1 MIFMQLMFLNRSK
14 YFFAIGIV
22 CLLIVSSCG
31 KPFVKKAPKD
41 KYYLYKN
48 EIEVT
53 GGKLNRV
60 AENALIERLYG
71 QLDDSSK
78 VKTSTKLIFFNV
90 IKKPIVYDSNFTV
103 QSANNMRASLFHL
116 GYYNASIQHHTDTS
130 QHKITVHYD
139 VNPGKPT
146 LIHKINY
153 QLKKQDLQ
161 NKVMEFEPGSYLKI
175 NEPITKTAVI
185 TELNRL
191 VDSFRNNGYY
201 KFTSAE
207 LKVMGDTSI
216 EALTSLNDDP
226 FEQLRLIAE
235 AQQKKDSPQIR
246 LAVVLNPPSDS
257 TRLQQYRIRNVYLLP
272 DYRYGDALT
281 DSAGIQTSYTKDF
294 IIRYH
299 TLLCR
304 NKVYERN
311 ITLLPGMVFK
321 QQEYYNTIY
330 NLTKS
335 GIWQTIN
342 IQVLEAANAKNLL
355 DVVIQ
360 MTPNKKYAFETALE
374 LSYSASSNTSNIL
387 AGNLFGLSGNISLLN
402 RNLAK
407 EGIKMNHNIRAGI
420 EFNNG
425 SDGANGSI
433 INSNELS
440 YNNTTSFPRLLFAQV
455 PRLFKGKR
463 EGGTGETFINVGLAK
478 NTRLNL
484 FELHTVKMGLGWTGT
499 NQKNWKWSWSPLNTE
514 FSNLLNQSDSFR
526 TIVNENPFLKFSYN
540 TAFVAGMNISFSKT
554 LTNLPHPHSVSKEFS
569 RRFNMEESGLTWGLL
584 PIFNKYKRRYIKF
597 DAEVKHTIKYNKT
610 SLALRGFMGI
620 GIPLLGSDT
629 NRTLPFFKQY
639 FGGGSN
645 SMRAWPVRGIGPGGN
660 PLIPFS
666 STKTIFNDRTGD
678 MQLEANIEYRY
689 DIARIIPNTLTLRG
703 AIFTDIGNIWNLKN
717 TKNIGG
723 TDTAQFNI
731 KNLYRQLG
739 VSAGTGL
746 RLDFSYFVV
755 RLDFGFRFK
764 RPELFYQNDGWKA
777 PSISFSDMFKKI
789 FTKGDNDEY
798 RKWRYENF
806 NFTIGIGYSF

>member
-1 MIFMQLMFLNRSK
+1 MIFMQLMFLNRSN
-14 YFFAIGIV
+14 YLFGIGIV
-22 CLLIVSSCG
+22 CLLIVSACG
-31 KPFVKKAPKD
+31 RPFVKKAPKD
-41 KYYLYKN
+41 KFYLYKN

-78 VKTSTKLIFFNV
+78 VKTSTKLIFFSV
-90 IKKPIVYDSNFTV
+90 IKKPIVYDSNYTI
-103 QSANNMRASLFHL
+103 QSANNMLASLFHL

-130 QHKITVHYD
+130 HHKITVHYD

-153 QLKKQDLQ
+153 QLKKPDLQ
-161 NKVMEFEPGSYLKI
+161 NKVMEFEAGSYLKI

-272 DYRYGDALT
+272 DYRYGDNLT
-281 DSAGIQTSYTKDF
+281 DTAGIRTSYTKDF

-311 ITLLPGMVFK
+311 ISLVPGMVFK

-342 IQVLEAANAKNLL
+342 IQVSEAAGAKNLL
-355 DVVIQ
+355 DIIIQ

-455 PRLFKGKR
+455 PG
-463 EGGTGETFINVGLAK
+463 
-478 NTRLNL
+478 
-484 FELHTVKMGLGWTGT
+484 
-499 NQKNWKWSWSPLNTE
+499 
-514 FSNLLNQSDSFR
+514 
-526 TIVNENPFLKFSYN
+526 Y
-540 TAFVAGMNISFSKT
+540 SK
-554 LTNLPHPHSVSKEFS
+554 
-569 RRFNMEESGLTWGLL
+569 
-584 PIFNKYKRRYIKF
+584 
-597 DAEVKHTIKYNKT
+597 A
-610 SLALRGFMGI
+610 
-620 GIPLLGSDT
+620 
-629 NRTLPFFKQY
+629 
-639 FGGGSN
+639 
-645 SMRAWPVRGIGPGGN
+645 
-660 PLIPFS
+660 
-666 STKTIFNDRTGD
+666 
-678 MQLEANIEYRY
+678 
-689 DIARIIPNTLTLRG
+689 
-703 AIFTDIGNIWNLKN
+703 N
-717 TKNIGG
+717 TKA
-723 TDTAQFNI
+723 AQEKLLSI
-731 KNLYRQLG
+731 W
-739 VSAGTGL
+739 
-746 RLDFSYFVV
+746 
-755 RLDFGFRFK
+755 
-764 RPELFYQNDGWKA
+764 GWQ
-777 PSISFSDMFKKI
+777 KI
-789 FTKGDNDEY
+789 PG
-798 RKWRYENF
+798 
-806 NFTIGIGYSF
+806 